1 MKSNFGAKSLKTT
14 IWLLLIAITF
24 LFIYSCKNEEE
35 EKPKVKDIVRKEELF
50 PDRFKTNLS
59 TLINYAN
66 EKAGAINDS
75 TTLKYVPLIKSVYE
89 KNNFTSIWSSD
100 GKWTSTGDSLNEF
113 IRSSM
118 NYGLFPV
125 DYHLSAL
132 NGIQHQIETD
142 SLAGKDAA
150 LWSRADVLLTD
161 AFLHAAADLKRGRLP
176 YDSLSRKDTMFNLDS
191 IYLDAIGKVVQTKSV
206 TGVLQELEPK
216 LPGYRD
222 LKAGV
227 KGFLD
232 SAEFRKYTYLNYP
245 YSDSIEFFGQLK
257 RRLQEE
263 NIVDSLPE
271 EMDTTAFKKVI
282 GKYQTAKKLKAT
294 GRINENTVKSLNDTE
309 WERYKRIAL
318 SLDKYKLMPDTMPTV
333 YVWVNLP
340 AYYLKVVDSDTV
352 VMQSRV
358 IVGATKTR
366 TPELHSEISNFITY
380 PQWTVPYS
388 IVFKEMLPA
397 IQKDVAYL
405 EKQNLIVV
413 DKNDS
418 VLDPEKIDWMKLS
431 KKRFPYL
438 IKQREGD
445 DNSLGVLKF
454 NFRNKYAVYL
464 HDTNVRWMFQKTS
477 RALSHGCVRVQD
489 WRELAHFLVR
499 NDTIKYN
506 IDTLASW
513 IVRQEKHVVSGFKRV
528 PLFIRYFTCEGADG
542 KVKFYDDIYGEDKI
556 LTERYFSKNIN

>member
-1 MKSNFGAKSLKTT
+1 
-14 IWLLLIAITF
+14 
-24 LFIYSCKNEEE
+24 
-35 EKPKVKDIVRKEELF
+35 
-50 PDRFKTNLS
+50 
-59 TLINYAN
+59 
-66 EKAGAINDS
+66 
-75 TTLKYVPLIKSVYE
+75 
-89 KNNFTSIWSSD
+89 
-100 GKWTSTGDSLNEF
+100 
-113 IRSSM
+113 
-118 NYGLFPV
+118 
-125 DYHLSAL
+125 
-132 NGIQHQIETD
+132 
-142 SLAGKDAA
+142 
-150 LWSRADVLLTD
+150 
-161 AFLHAAADLKRGRLP
+161 
-176 YDSLSRKDTMFNLDS
+176 
-191 IYLDAIGKVVQTKSV
+191 
-206 TGVLQELEPK
+206 
-216 LPGYRD
+216 
-222 LKAGV
+222 
-227 KGFLD
+227 
-232 SAEFRKYTYLNYP
+232 
-245 YSDSIEFFGQLK
+245 
-257 RRLQEE
+257 
-263 NIVDSLPE
+263 
-271 EMDTTAFKKVI
+271 
-282 GKYQTAKKLKAT
+282 
-294 GRINENTVKSLNDTE
+294 
-309 WERYKRIAL
+309 
-318 SLDKYKLMPDTMPTV
+318 MPTV

>member
-14 IWLLLIAITF
+14 TWLLLIAVS
-24 LFIYSCKNEEE
+24 FILISSCKSEDD
-35 EKPKVKDIVRKEELF
+35 KPKVKDIVRKEELF
-50 PDRFKTNLS
+50 PDRLKSNLT
-59 TLINYAN
+59 TLVNYAAEN
-66 EKAGAINDS
+66 SGVINDS
-75 TTLKYVPLIKSVYE
+75 TALKYVPLIKNVYE
-89 KNNFTSIWSSD
+89 KNNFTSIWSAD
-100 GKWTSTGDSLNEF
+100 GKWIPLGDSLNEF
-113 IRSSM
+113 IRTSM
-118 NYGLFPV
+118 QYGLFPN
-125 DYHLSAL
+125 DYHLKAIR
-132 NGIQHQIETD
+132 GIQYQIETD
-142 SLAGKDAA
+142 SLSGKDAA

-176 YDSLSRKDTMFNLDS
+176 YDSLSRKDTLLSLDS
-191 IYLDAIGKVVQTKSV
+191 IYLDALGKVVQTKSV
-206 TGVLQELEPK
+206 ASVLQELEPK
-216 LPGYRD
+216 LPGYQE

-227 KGFLD
+227 KGFVD
-232 SAEFRKYTYLNYP
+232 STEFRQYTYLDYP
-245 YSDSIEFFGQLK
+245 YTDSIKFFNLLK
-257 RRLQEE
+257 KRLYEE
-263 NIVDSLPE
+263 NIVDSMPE
-271 EMDTTAFKKVI
+271 LMDTAAFKKVV
-282 GKYQTAKKLKAT
+282 GKYQAVKKMKVT
-294 GRINENTVKSLNDTE
+294 GRVNENTVKSLNDTG
-309 WERYKRIAL
+309 WERFKRIAMT
-318 SLDKYKLMPDTMPTV
+318 LDKYKLMPDTLPST
-333 YVWVNLP
+333 YVWVNIP
-340 AYYLKVVDSDTV
+340 AYYLKVMDGDSV
-352 VMQSRV
+352 VMESRV

-418 VLDPEKIDWMKLS
+418 VLDPEKIDWKKLS
-431 KKRFPYL
+431 KKKFPYL

-464 HDTNVRWMFQKTS
+464 HDTNVRWMFQKS
-477 RALSHGCVRVQD
+477 LRALSHGCVRVQD
-489 WRELAHFLVR
+489 WRDLAHFLVR

-513 IVRQEKHVVSGFKRV
+513 IVRQEKHVVSGFKKV
-528 PLFIRYFTCEGADG
+528 PLFIRYFTCEGSFG

-556 LTERYFSKNIN
+556 LAEKYFSKNIN